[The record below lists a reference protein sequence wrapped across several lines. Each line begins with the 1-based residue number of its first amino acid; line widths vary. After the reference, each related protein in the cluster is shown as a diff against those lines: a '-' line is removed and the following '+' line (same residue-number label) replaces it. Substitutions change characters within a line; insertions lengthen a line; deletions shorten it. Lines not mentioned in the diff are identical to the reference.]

1 MTEFM
6 RHKII
11 YYFLT
16 LLSILACSTSTWC
29 IYFMAHIVNVT
40 LYFIYTPNHYNK
52 KPKQNMHM
60 LVWTHDLTLTVGAP
74 YHISKLASKGVA
86 KNTKT
91 PTDDWLFKI

>member
-1 MTEFM
+1 MIEFM

-29 IYFMAHIVNVT
+29 IYFMDHIVNVT
-40 LYFIYTPNHYNK
+40 LYFIYRPNHYNK

-60 LVWTHDLTLTVGAP
+60 FVWTHDQWRIQRRGCRGYSPPNQLDYLK
-74 YHISKLASKGVA
+74 IIVA
-86 KNTKT
+86 LCEIAIN
-91 PTDDWLFKI
+91 F